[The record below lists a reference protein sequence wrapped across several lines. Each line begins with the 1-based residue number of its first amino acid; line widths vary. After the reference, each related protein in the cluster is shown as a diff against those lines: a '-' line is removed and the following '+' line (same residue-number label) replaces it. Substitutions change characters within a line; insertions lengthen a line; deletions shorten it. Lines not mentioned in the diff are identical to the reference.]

1 MNKIYSVWLL
11 GLGFLYANVEAQTPI
26 STADIPKKLVYKR
39 SLEPMKPAP
48 KRQVTLFSSA
58 FNLDEEGFLCRQ
70 VNISSN
76 GQNILN
82 DAANEPSIA
91 VNPLNPDEM
100 IIGWRQFGDVSSSF
114 REAGYAYT
122 TDGGNSWTFPGV
134 IEAGI
139 FRSDPVLGS
148 DANGTFYY
156 NSLAVDFG
164 ADPLRLFTDVFRS
177 STIGIWDT
185 GTYAIGGD
193 KQWMAIDQDPGEGED
208 PNVYAHWNSFF
219 SDCEGNFTR
228 STDGGDSYEEC
239 TVASTTPLFW
249 GTMDTGPD
257 GALYTTGGNENGEV
271 AVYKF
276 TNARDKTQAAE
287 WDQSSIVDLLGFPT
301 GNIEESPNPDGLLGQ
316 VEIAVDRSG
325 GETNGYV
332 YVLCTVIRVMGES
345 ADLDVMFA
353 RSTDGGVSWDPP
365 LRLNDDV
372 GTNIQW
378 FGTLSVAPNGR
389 IDVVWL
395 DTRDD
400 AGTFLSS
407 LYYTHSTD
415 GGVNWNGNRR
425 LTGEFDPHEGWPIQR
440 KMGDYFDM
448 VSTDDGAHLA
458 WAGTFNNEQDVF
470 YSFIQP
476 EVLTTSIPLRQ
487 DKLGI
492 SVFPNPFSEK
502 FSVQTSEVGE
512 LSLFIYNS
520 VGQLL
525 QAEKFTGEIQLDH
538 VHWPQGMYFLD
549 IRKGEK
555 RAVKRLV
562 KN

>member
-11 GLGFLYANVEAQTPI
+11 GLVFLCANVEAQTPI
-26 STADIPKKLVYKR
+26 STADIPEKLVYKR
-39 SLEPMKPAP
+39 SLEPVKPAT

-70 VNISSN
+70 VNISAN

-91 VNPLNPDEM
+91 INPLNLDEM

-156 NSLAVDFG
+156 NSLAVDFS

-177 STIGIWDT
+177 STVGIWDS

-193 KQWMAIDQDPGEGED
+193 KQWMAIDQDSGEGEA

-219 SDCEGNFTR
+219 SDCGGNFTR

-257 GALYTTGGNENGEV
+257 GALYTAGGNENGEV

-325 GETNGYV
+325 GETNGNV

-353 RSTDGGVSWDPP
+353 RSTNGGVSWDPP
-365 LRLNDDV
+365 IRLNDDV

-389 IDVVWL
+389 VDVVWL

-415 GGVNWNGNRR
+415 GGLNWNGNRR
-425 LTGEFDPHEGWPIQR
+425 LTGEFDPHVGWPIQR
-440 KMGDYFDM
+440 KMGDYLDM
-448 VSTDDGAHLA
+448 VSTDEGAHLA

-502 FSVQTSEVGE
+502 FSIQTSEVGE

-520 VGQLL
+520 IGQLL
-525 QAEKFTGEIQLDH
+525 QAESFVGEIQLDH
-538 VHWPQGMYFLD
+538 LDWPRGMYFLD
-549 IRKGEK
+549 IRKEEK
-555 RAVKRLV
+555 REVKRLV